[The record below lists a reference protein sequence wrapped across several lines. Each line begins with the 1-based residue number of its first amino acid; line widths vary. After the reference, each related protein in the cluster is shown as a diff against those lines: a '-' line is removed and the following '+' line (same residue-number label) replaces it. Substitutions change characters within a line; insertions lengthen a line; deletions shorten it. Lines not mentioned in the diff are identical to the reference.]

1 MANIGWNADLAW
13 GENSWGDLSDVSVS
27 LSGIGLTVA
36 QGTATAT
43 AELNTGWGR
52 ETGWGTEDW
61 GTDGISV
68 IAETTGLQL
77 DFSVGTATLDANSQI
92 DATGSELA
100 MATGFLDPEP
110 DVIPTGSQVNIALDD
125 VTVLADSDA
134 VVTGSAL
141 TITSG
146 TATLDANTQ
155 VDLTGNGL
163 AFDDPGTVVVGGIAR
178 IFPDGVETGIFE
190 PGDVTFTIT
199 GSVIPDGSQLN
210 TTTGTAVLDANT
222 QVDVTGIELNTAT
235 GNLTFTISGSVE
247 LTGNALEIALGEEN
261 VQVWTQVDT
270 GTSVAYSEVS
280 TGSSVTW
287 TEVDTAA

>member
-13 GENSWGDLSDVSVS
+13 SENSWGDLSDVSVS

-77 DFSVGTATLDANSQI
+77 NFSVGTATLDANSQI
-92 DATGSELA
+92 DVTGSELA

-110 DVIPTGSQVNIALDD
+110 DVIPTGSQVNITLDD

-146 TATLDANTQ
+146 TATLDANSQ
-155 VDLTGNGL
+155 IDVTGNGL

-210 TTTGTAVLDANT
+210 ITTGTAVLDANT
-222 QVDVTGIELNTAT
+222 IASPTGLQLNATT
-235 GNLTFTISGSVE
+235 GNVTFTISGSVE